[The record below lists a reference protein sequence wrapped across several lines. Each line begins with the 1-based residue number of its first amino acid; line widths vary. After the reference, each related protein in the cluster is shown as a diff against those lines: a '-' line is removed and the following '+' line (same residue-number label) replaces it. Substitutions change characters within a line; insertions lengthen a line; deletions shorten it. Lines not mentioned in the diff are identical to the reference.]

1 MLLPNLLP
9 PLPPVR
15 IAFLRPRT
23 PSTLIGA
30 AVDSVVE
37 PAAAVNPPPPCHIGI
52 LHTHRR
58 SSSAF
63 LGFFSQEVRTATLI
77 VAFSREFEIKLILL
91 FLRLWF
97 SFSHRACS
105 FDKGSRT
112 CCFRLIECTNYVGE
126 DICNDVNYT
135 YLSEEAVAILMW
147 KKVCCT

>member
-9 PLPPVR
+9 PLPPVW

-37 PAAAVNPPPPCHIGI
+37 PAAAVNPPPPRHIGI
-52 LHTHRR
+52 LHAYQR

-63 LGFFSQEVRTATLI
+63 LGFFRQEVRTPTLI
-77 VAFSREFEIKLILL
+77 VAFSREFDIKLILL
-91 FLRLWF
+91 FLCDYG
-97 SFSHRACS
+97 SVIYHRAFR

-112 CCFRLIECTNYVGE
+112 CSFGLIVCSNYVGG

-135 YLSEEAVAILMW
+135 YLYEVGVDILMW
-147 KKVCCT
+147 KQV